1 MKKTFAQLK
10 KDLKEGMEI
19 KTVLNNI
26 RPERNGQ
33 VRKIGKVQTNAVA
46 FEIPKEEQHTN
57 LFGEIQ
63 TLSWLWWGKASCYDY
78 DDNIFKV
85 YHFDIQN
92 NRVLDF
98 VYEITGGEK

>member
-33 VRKIGKVQTNAVA
+33 VRKIVKGQTNDID
-46 FEIPKEEQHTN
+46 FEIPN
-57 LFGEIQ
+57 
-63 TLSWLWWGKASCYDY
+63 
-78 DDNIFKV
+78 
-85 YHFDIQN
+85 
-92 NRVLDF
+92 
-98 VYEITGGEK
+98 